1 MKIKIIQVGKT
12 KDKYLEEG
20 INEYL
25 KRLNAFYRIEIITLK
40 DIKASKTYPPERCK
54 KEESFQIL
62 SAISEGD
69 AVVCLDEHGNEKTSE
84 EFSGFISGF
93 MDMGRTVCFIIGGAY
108 GIDKSILAR
117 SEYKISFSKMTFTHQ
132 MIRIFLLEQLYR
144 AGCIIRG
151 KEYHIA

>member
-25 KRLNAFYRIEIITLK
+25 KRLNAFYRIETITLK
-40 DIKASKTYPPERCK
+40 DVKSSKTYPPERCK

-69 AVVCLDEHGNEKTSE
+69 AVICLDEHGKEKTSE
-84 EFSGFISGF
+84 EFSGTLSSL
-93 MDMGRTVCFIIGGAY
+93 MDMGRTVSFVIGGAY
-108 GIDKSILAR
+108 GIDKSILSR
-117 SEYKISFSKMTFTHQ
+117 CELILSFSKMTFTHQ